1 MLSVRRSPRTP
12 AQRIGFALTAM
23 AALVLGYFWGN
34 DFSRQQLQKQ
44 ISAGLIS
51 EAPALPEFQL
61 LDQQGAPFSQAD
73 LKGHW
78 SFLYPGC
85 LTCPQ
90 NQAAVL
96 LLFVQVHNRL
106 ADRPRL
112 QANTRFLFL
121 ATDPAETT
129 AEAFRSPFAFLP
141 TAFVGLRG
149 AAEPL
154 IEWLRPW
161 GPGETEPGARMDGRS
176 PLFLIGPETR
186 LIARYSGWSEAE
198 GIAAD
203 LKTLADR
210 FGD

>member
-1 MLSVRRSPRTP
+1 MLSGRRSPRTL
-12 AQRIGFALTAM
+12 AQRIGLALTAM

-44 ISAGLIS
+44 ISAGLIA
-51 EAPALPEFQL
+51 EAPELPEFQL
-61 LDQQGAPFSQAD
+61 LDQQGTPFSKAD
-73 LKGHW
+73 LKGRW
-78 SFLYPGC
+78 SLLYPGC
-85 LTCPQ
+85 LTCPR

-96 LLFVQVHNRL
+96 PLFVQVHNRL
-106 ADRPRL
+106 ADRPGL

-121 ATDPAETT
+121 ATDPDETT
-129 AEAFRSPFAFLP
+129 DEAFRSPFAFLP
-141 TAFVGLRG
+141 PAFVGLRG

-161 GPGETEPGARMDGRS
+161 YPGGAEPGARMDAES
-176 PLFLIGPETR
+176 PLFLIDPGAK
-186 LIARYSGWSEAE
+186 LIAVFRGWSAAE